1 MRVAINGFGRI
12 GRSVFRILN
21 SRDDIDVIAINDLAD
36 NDALAYL
43 LKYDTVMSGFGQQV
57 KLKDNVLVTPNETV
71 KMLTIMDPAK
81 YPWKELKIDVVVEA
95 TGVFRDRESLMAH
108 VNAGAKRVILTV
120 PAKDEIDAT
129 IVVGVNDEQ
138 LKPEHQI
145 VSNASCTTNCLAPM
159 AKVLN
164 DAFGIVE
171 GLMTTTHAYTND
183 QRLADV
189 PHKDWRRGRAAAENI
204 IPTTTGAARAVGKV
218 IPELNGK
225 LDGMASRVPVPDGSI
240 VDLIVEVAQDVTLAD
255 VNAAVRLAASSEK
268 MKNIL
273 YYSNGKLVS
282 TDIVGNPYSSI
293 YDSEYTKVLGK
304 RYIKTLN
311 WYDNEWG
318 YSQRVVDLITMFM
331 KFD

>member
-1 MRVAINGFGRI
+1 
-12 GRSVFRILN
+12 
-21 SRDDIDVIAINDLAD
+21 
-36 NDALAYL
+36 
-43 LKYDTVMSGFGQQV
+43 
-57 KLKDNVLVTPNETV
+57 
-71 KMLTIMDPAK
+71 
-81 YPWKELKIDVVVEA
+81 
-95 TGVFRDRESLMAH
+95 
-108 VNAGAKRVILTV
+108 
-120 PAKDEIDAT
+120 
-129 IVVGVNDEQ
+129 
-138 LKPEHQI
+138 
-145 VSNASCTTNCLAPM
+145 
-159 AKVLN
+159 
-164 DAFGIVE
+164 
-171 GLMTTTHAYTND
+171 
-183 QRLADV
+183 LADV

-204 IPTTTGAARAVGKV
+204 IPTTTGAARAVGQV

-282 TDIVGNPYSSI
+282 TDIVGNSYSSI

-318 YSQRVVDLITMFM
+318 YSNRVVDLISMFM
-331 KFD
+331 KFDK